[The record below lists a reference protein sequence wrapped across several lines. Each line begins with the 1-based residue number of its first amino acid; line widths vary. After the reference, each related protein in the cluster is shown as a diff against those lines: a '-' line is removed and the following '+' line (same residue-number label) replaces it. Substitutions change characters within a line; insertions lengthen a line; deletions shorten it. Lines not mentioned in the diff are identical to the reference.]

1 MKSPQSSS
9 VTAGIRS
16 RQHYPRIEALPD
28 AQRYLVACQSPES
41 LPGTGQAAGNARQQL
56 QMHCQL
62 ISTLLDQLG
71 SHELAAPASA
81 ASVSATPE
89 PTSLSS
95 AGLSAGAASVDNA
108 RLHRWYDVDDRPKA
122 CDALVGAI
130 SEIGVAGC
138 LVIIGSEHFVWQVA
152 NLAQQQGLLLDDMVM
167 LPVAALGRH
176 VFCVHCQQ
184 VSEHVI
190 HSPAACDGCGLMLEV
205 RDHFSKRLGAYMGVR
220 IDAEA
225 PGEIPPQEEVAPCLA
240 S

>member
-1 MKSPQSSS
+1 MKSQQSSS

-41 LPGTGQAAGNARQQL
+41 LPGTGEAAGNARQQL

-62 ISTLLDQLG
+62 ISTLLGQLG
-71 SHELAAPASA
+71 SREVGGTSQSTPATEA
-81 ASVSATPE
+81 L
-89 PTSLSS
+89 PTGPADS
-95 AGLSAGAASVDNA
+95 A
-108 RLHRWYDVDDRPKA
+108 RLHRWYDVDDRPLA
-122 CDALVGAI
+122 CDALAGAIGEVGA
-130 SEIGVAGC
+130 AGC

-167 LPVAALGRH
+167 LPVAALGGH

-190 HSPAACDGCGLMLEV
+190 HSPSACDGCGLMLEV